1 MLEIDDRLQ
10 TMCIEEQR
18 TVAEPMK
25 ELEEVLFDDSRPERT
40 TRIGTLASP
49 LVRQELIIIL
59 RENQNIFA

>member
-1 MLEIDDRLQ
+1 
-10 TMCIEEQR
+10 MCIEEQQ

-25 ELEEVLFDDSRPERT
+25 ELEEVLLDDFRPERT

-49 LVRQELIIIL
+49 LVRQELTIIL

>member
-10 TMCIEEQR
+10 TMCIEEQQ

-25 ELEEVLFDDSRPERT
+25 ELEEVLLDDFRPERT

-49 LVRQELIIIL
+49 LVRQELTIIL